1 MLGRT
6 SRTILMVSVSAA
18 AIAQSPADAPRMTV
32 HSIRPGKL
40 YWVEGGGG
48 NSGIIIA
55 SSGVILVDAKM
66 TAEAGAQLV
75 REVAKITSKPITH
88 VILTHSDG
96 DHVNG
101 LAGLPADVKVV
112 AHVNNKMEQIATLRI
127 ATVEVGGGKC
137 LPPRDRL
144 PGVIVAKA
152 RADITI
158 DGEPISLR
166 YFGPAHTSG
175 DLVVYL
181 PSDRFAFAGDLIAD
195 NLLVHQYKG
204 GSLAGWFAAATAL
217 KNLPAVHYL
226 GGHTNSLDTKTTLQ
240 TRIDSTQRARAK
252 VDALV
257 DAGRTLPEVKAA
269 LGDPQRESAG
279 CRGIPYPSLSEVEF
293 VERRNVLEQVR

>member
-1 MLGRT
+1 M
-6 SRTILMVSVSAA
+6 
-18 AIAQSPADAPRMTV
+18 
-32 HSIRPGKL
+32 
-40 YWVEGGGG
+40 
-48 NSGIIIA
+48 
-55 SSGVILVDAKM
+55 
-66 TAEAGAQLV
+66 
-75 REVAKITSKPITH
+75 
-88 VILTHSDG
+88 
-96 DHVNG
+96 
-101 LAGLPADVKVV
+101 
-112 AHVNNKMEQIATLRI
+112 
-127 ATVEVGGGKC
+127 
-137 LPPRDRL
+137 PPRDRL

-204 GSLAGWFAAATAL
+204 GSLAGWFAAAIAL